1 MVIAKGVTAV
11 MVSGALLGLA
21 GWLGLAGCAA
31 TRGSVTNAADNLEYN
46 ANTLVRDARD
56 DAARSAQVPLYGR
69 DARALADSA
78 HDLRSTIDERRGD
91 ADVRVAFDH
100 VSRSYH
106 AVRDEV
112 AHSGDLQAQRDFAAV
127 TDSYRHL
134 EHDLGV
140 SDRDREARADYPPPP
155 PPPPPAPYER

>member
-1 MVIAKGVTAV
+1 MGVAKGVTAV
-11 MVSGALLGLA
+11 VVAGALLGLA
-21 GWLGLAGCAA
+21 GCAS
-31 TRGSVTNAADNLEYN
+31 TRADVTGAADNLQYS
-46 ANTLVRDARD
+46 ANTLARDARD
-56 DAARSAQVPLYGR
+56 DAVHSDHAPLYER

-78 HDLRSTIDERRGD
+78 QDLRSAIEARAGD

-112 AHSGDLQAQRDFAAV
+112 AHSADLQAQRDFGAV

-140 SDRDREARADYPPPP
+140 HPDSDREARADYPPPP
-155 PPPPPAPYER
+155 PPAPY

>member
-1 MVIAKGVTAV
+1 MAIAKGVTVV
-11 MVSGALLGLA
+11 MVAGALLGLV
-21 GWLGLAGCAA
+21 GCVS
-31 TRGSVTNAADNLEYN
+31 TRGNVTNAADNLEYN
-46 ANTLVRDARD
+46 ANTLAHDAQD
-56 DAARSAQVPLYGR
+56 NAAQTEHRPLYER

-78 HDLRSTIDERRGD
+78 HDLRSTIAERGGD

-112 AHSGDLQAQRDFAAV
+112 AHSADLQAQRDFAAV

-140 SDRDREARADYPPPP
+140 SNRDREARADYPPPAPSP
-155 PPPPPAPYER
+155 PY

>member
-1 MVIAKGVTAV
+1 MVVAKGVTAV
-11 MVSGALLGLA
+11 MVAGALLGF
-21 GWLGLAGCAA
+21 AGCVS
-31 TRGSVTNAADNLEYN
+31 TRGNITNAADKLEYQ
-46 ANTLVRDARD
+46 ANTLAHDAQD
-56 DAARSAQVPLYGR
+56 NAAQTDRRPLYER

-78 HDLRSTIDERRGD
+78 HDLRTTIAERGGD

-112 AHSGDLQAQRDFAAV
+112 AHSGDLQAQRDFGAV

-134 EHDLGV
+134 EHALGV
-140 SDRDREARADYPPPP
+140 SDSDREARADYLPPPT
-155 PPPPPAPYER
+155 PY